1 MHNAQLI
8 VDWGWCCSLIRLLL
22 RRIHLQQFY
31 ATSCSNCTPPSM
43 AAAPEGGRPR
53 RGGNRRI
60 KLTFGFNKAR
70 ILESFQVVGSIS
82 KKRCCAILV
91 IRDKRY
97 YNLKLLSNLATKSN
111 KKIFKDM
118 FIYLK
123 V

>member
-1 MHNAQLI
+1 MKIDEYEINK
-8 VDWGWCCSLIRLLL
+8 
-22 RRIHLQQFY
+22 
-31 ATSCSNCTPPSM
+31 
-43 AAAPEGGRPR
+43 
-53 RGGNRRI
+53 RI

-70 ILESFQVVGSIS
+70 IQESFQVVGSIN

-97 YNLKLLSNLATKSN
+97 YNLKFLSNLATKSN